1 MNATKPQTPAR
12 HKALSAESV
21 AAPFRWL
28 ARHQAGPG
36 LFFFCLTMIA
46 LAVLAGANLSPSVRL
61 YVAGEIASQEV
72 TADRDLLVEDVQ
84 GTRARREQVAQLQ
97 PAVFDLSREPVT
109 ALRQRVHEIFLAVNH
124 ADPAE
129 QEQLRWQLAEAL
141 GTEITERTIS
151 VLASEELQTLVTTR
165 ALPWLESRLTEGV
178 SADTRIVLQFKGGVL
193 LRDLATGS
201 ETLRSDLQNLHDLR
215 SVVSELSQNL
225 KNETKASLAVRRT
238 AVLLLSPLLSPTLTL
253 NREATD
259 ARVAEMTAAVE
270 PVFYRIQKGEVVVR
284 QGERVSRE
292 HQLKLQA
299 LWARKGEKVHL
310 ATVAGVLLTS
320 LLLGAGML
328 FSPSGRMGSAV
339 RQKDLFFVAL
349 LLLVFALMSK
359 GLTLLGQRVLEQG
372 ASLTPEVLSFA
383 FPVAGAAGLAA
394 LIFSARRYC
403 VTGLLLAFFCTVLA
417 GGGLPLFMFYFLGAM
432 WNTWLVTR
440 AQTRQDVVWS
450 TLPLCAGQL
459 LIWLGATA
467 LGGHVDP
474 ASMAW
479 GVLAV
484 AVNAMLSLLLL
495 FALSPIIELCLGYT
509 TRFRLMEL
517 MNLEQPLLQDLMVAV
532 PGTYHHSLIVSNMV
546 EAGAKAIGA
555 NSLLCKVAALYHDI
569 GKLSRPEYF
578 IENQFGGRNKHDK
591 LAPSM
596 SALILTSHV
605 KKGVEL
611 AQQHRLGQEIVDI
624 IGQHHG
630 TRVIRYFY
638 QKAVN
643 QGENPREQDYQYPG
657 PRPQTREAAIVMLA
671 DAVEASSRTLVEP
684 TPARIKGHIDTIVK
698 GIFAEGQLD
707 ESELTFK
714 DLHKLGENFH
724 RILTGLFH
732 QRIGYP
738 DAAKPGQPDRSPDRD
753 APKCGEKGAEKCPEK
768 NGDRTGDKNGK
779 TGEKNGGNGD
789 IPCPACPP
797 PCPDTATTGPCPA
810 CDEPQP
816 PMPCCYGTLDGGN
829 GDGPVKTDAPVNA
842 PAGTLANARASTP
855 ANAQEP
861 ASPEA
866 GAKPSKPV

>member
-1 MNATKPQTPAR
+1 MNATKPQTRAR
-12 HKALSAESV
+12 PKALTAEFV

-36 LFFFCLTMIA
+36 LFFFCLTLA
-46 LAVLAGANLSPSVRL
+46 VLAVLAGANLSPSVRL
-61 YVAGEIASQEV
+61 YVAGEVASQEV

-84 GTRARREQVAQLQ
+84 GTRARRDQVAQLQ
-97 PAVFDLSREPVT
+97 PAVFDLSREPIT

-141 GTEITERTIS
+141 GTEITERTLS
-151 VLASEELQTLVTTR
+151 VLSSEELQTLVTTR
-165 ALPWLESRLTEGV
+165 ALPWVESRLAEGV
-178 SADTRIVLQFKGGVL
+178 SADTRIALQFKGGVL
-193 LRDLATGS
+193 LRDLGS
-201 ETLRSDLQNLHDLR
+201 GGETLRTDLQNLHDLR

-225 KNETKASLAVRRT
+225 KNETRASLAVRRT
-238 AVLLLSPLLSPTLTL
+238 AVLLISPLLSPTLTL

-292 HQLKLQA
+292 QQMKLQA

-310 ATVAGVLLTS
+310 ATVAGVLVTS
-320 LLLGAGML
+320 LLLGTGML

-372 ASLTPEVLSFA
+372 AALTPEVLAFA

-417 GGGLPLFMFYFLGAM
+417 GGGLALFMFYFLGAM

-450 TLPLCAGQL
+450 MLPLCAGL
-459 LIWLGATA
+459 AFVWLGATA

-474 ASMAW
+474 AALAW
-479 GVLAV
+479 GLLAV
-484 AVNAMLSLLLL
+484 VVNAMLSLLLL

-605 KKGVEL
+605 KKGAEL

-671 DAVEASSRTLVEP
+671 DAVEASSRTLVDP
-684 TPARIKGHIDTIVK
+684 TPAHIKGHIDTIVK

-738 DAAKPGQPDRSPDRD
+738 DAARPGQSDRSPDRGPDRD

-768 NGDRTGDKNGK
+768 TGDKSSKVAEKSGK
-779 TGEKNGGNGD
+779 KADGSGQ
-789 IPCPACPP
+789 PCPACPP
-797 PCPDTATTGPCPA
+797 PCPASPACPA
-810 CDEPQP
+810 CEEPQP

-829 GDGPVKTDAPVNA
+829 GDGPMKADKPDRADKADRADAPVDA
-842 PAGTLANARASTP
+842 PES
-855 ANAQEP
+855 
-861 ASPEA
+861 ASPEVN
-866 GAKPSKPV
+866 AKPSKPG

>member
-1 MNATKPQTPAR
+1 MPMNATKPQTSAKPKARPAR
-12 HKALSAESV
+12 FTL
-21 AAPFRWL
+21 APFRWL

-36 LFFFCLTMIA
+36 LFFLCLTLVA
-46 LAVLAGANLSPSVRL
+46 LAVLAGANLAPSVRL

-72 TADRDLLVEDVQ
+72 TADRDLLVEDVL
-84 GTRARREQVAQLQ
+84 GTRARRDHVAQLQ
-97 PAVFDLSREPVT
+97 PAVFDVSREPLT
-109 ALRQRVHEIFLAVNH
+109 ALRQRVHDIFLTVNH
-124 ADPAE
+124 AAPTD

-141 GTEITERTIS
+141 GTEITERTLN

-165 ALPWLESRLTEGV
+165 ALPWVESRMAEGV
-178 SADTRIVLQFKGGVL
+178 LADTRIALQFKGGVL
-193 LRDLATGS
+193 LRDLASGG
-201 ETLRSDLQNLHDLR
+201 ETLRTDLQNLHDLR
-215 SVVSELSQNL
+215 AVVSGLSQNL
-225 KNETKASLAVRRT
+225 KNETKASLTVRRT
-238 AVLLLSPLLSPTLTL
+238 AVLLLSPLLSPTLIL

-259 ARVAEMTAAVE
+259 ARAAEMTAAVE

-292 HQLKLQA
+292 QQLKLQA

-349 LLLVFALMSK
+349 LLLVFALMSR
-359 GLTLLGQRVLEQG
+359 GLTLLEQRLLQQG
-372 ASLTPEVLSFA
+372 AALTPEVLAFA

-403 VTGLLLAFFCTVLA
+403 VTGLLLAFFCAVLA
-417 GGGLPLFMFYFLGAM
+417 DGGLALFMFYFLGAM

-450 TLPLCAGQL
+450 MLPLCAGL
-459 LIWLGATA
+459 GLVWLGATA
-467 LGGHVDP
+467 LAGHVDP
-474 ASMAW
+474 ASLAW
-479 GVLAV
+479 GLVAV
-484 AVNAMLSLLLL
+484 AINATLSLLLL

-578 IENQFGGRNKHDK
+578 IENQFGGRNKHDR

-596 SALILTSHV
+596 SALILASHV
-605 KKGVEL
+605 KQGAEL
-611 AQQHRLGQEIVDI
+611 AQRHRLGQEIVDI

-630 TRVIRYFY
+630 TRVIRYFH

-671 DAVEASSRTLVEP
+671 DAVEASSRTLVDP

-707 ESELTFK
+707 ESELTFR

-738 DAAKPGQPDRSPDRD
+738 DAGKSGQPDSSPDRD
-753 APKCGEKGAEKCPEK
+753 APKGGDRQGDKGGADRNDQEK
-768 NGDRTGDKNGK
+768 NGKAAD
-779 TGEKNGGNGD
+779 
-789 IPCPACPP
+789 
-797 PCPDTATTGPCPA
+797 
-810 CDEPQP
+810 
-816 PMPCCYGTLDGGN
+816 
-829 GDGPVKTDAPVNA
+829 
-842 PAGTLANARASTP
+842 
-855 ANAQEP
+855 
-861 ASPEA
+861 EA
-866 GAKPSKPV
+866 GGKADVSRPAATAMPGKPG

>member
-1 MNATKPQTPAR
+1 MNATKQQTPAR
-12 HKALSAESV
+12 PRALTAEFV
-21 AAPFRWL
+21 ATPIRWL

-36 LFFFCLTMIA
+36 LFFFCLAMVA

-61 YVAGEIASQEV
+61 FVAGEIAAQEV
-72 TADRDLLVEDVQ
+72 TADRDLLVEDQQ
-84 GTRARREQVAQLQ
+84 GTRARRDQVAQLQ
-97 PAVFDLSREPVT
+97 PAVFDLSREPI
-109 ALRQRVHEIFLAVNH
+109 ALLRQRVHDIFLAVNH

-141 GTEITERTIS
+141 GAEITERTLA
-151 VLASEELQTLVTTR
+151 VLASEELQALVTTR
-165 ALPWLESRLTEGV
+165 ALPWVESRLAEGV

-193 LRDLATGS
+193 LRDLATGG
-201 ETLRSDLQNLHDLR
+201 ETLRTDLQNLHDLR

-259 ARVAEMTAAVE
+259 ARVAEMAGAVE

-292 HQLKLQA
+292 QQLKLQA
-299 LWARKGEKVHL
+299 LWARKGEKVHM

-320 LLLGAGML
+320 LLLGTGML

-372 ASLTPEVLSFA
+372 GGLTPEVLAFA

-417 GGGLPLFMFYFLGAM
+417 DGGLALFMFYFLGAM

-450 TLPLCAGQL
+450 MLPLCAGL
-459 LIWLGATA
+459 GLVWLGATA

-474 ASMAW
+474 ASLAW
-479 GVLAV
+479 GLLAV
-484 AVNAMLSLLLL
+484 VVNAMLSLLLL

-605 KKGVEL
+605 KKGAEL

-643 QGENPREQDYQYPG
+643 LGENPREQDYQYPG

-671 DAVEASSRTLVEP
+671 DAVEASSRTLVDP

-738 DAAKPGQPDRSPDRD
+738 DAAKPGQPDRSPDRGPD
-753 APKCGEKGAEKCPEK
+753 RDLPKCGEKGAEKCPEK
-768 NGDRTGDKNGK
+768 CGDKSGTAKNGQDRNGK
-779 TGEKNGGNGD
+779 ATEKSGRKPDG
-789 IPCPACPP
+789 PCPECP
-797 PCPDTATTGPCPA
+797 PCPV

-829 GDGPVKTDAPVNA
+829 GDGPVKADVPPNVSPNPAQDAP
-842 PAGTLANARASTP
+842 
-855 ANAQEP
+855 EP
-861 ASPEA
+861 DGSAV
-866 GAKPSKPV
+866 GAKPAKPV

>member
-1 MNATKPQTPAR
+1 MATPI
-12 HKALSAESV
+12 
-21 AAPFRWL
+21 RWL

-36 LFFFCLTMIA
+36 LFFFCLTMVA

-61 YVAGEIASQEV
+61 FVAGEIAAQEV
-72 TADRDLLVEDVQ
+72 TADRDLLVEDQQ
-84 GTRARREQVAQLQ
+84 GTRARRDQVAQLQ
-97 PAVFDLSREPVT
+97 PAVFDLSREPI
-109 ALRQRVHEIFLAVNH
+109 ALLRQRVHDIFLAVNH

-141 GTEITERTIS
+141 GAEITERTLA
-151 VLASEELQTLVTTR
+151 VLASEELQALVTTR
-165 ALPWLESRLTEGV
+165 ALPWVESRLAEGV

-193 LRDLATGS
+193 LRDLATGG
-201 ETLRSDLQNLHDLR
+201 ETLRTDLQNLHDLR

-259 ARVAEMTAAVE
+259 ARVAEMAGAVE

-292 HQLKLQA
+292 QQLKLQA
-299 LWARKGEKVHL
+299 LWARKGEKVHM

-320 LLLGAGML
+320 LLLGTGML

-372 ASLTPEVLSFA
+372 GGLTPEVLAFA

-417 GGGLPLFMFYFLGAM
+417 DGGLALFMFYFLGAM

-450 TLPLCAGQL
+450 MLPLCAGL
-459 LIWLGATA
+459 GLVWLGATA

-474 ASMAW
+474 AALAW
-479 GVLAV
+479 GLLAV

-605 KKGVEL
+605 KKGAEL

-643 QGENPREQDYQYPG
+643 LGENPREQDYQYPG

-671 DAVEASSRTLVEP
+671 DAVEASSRTLVDP

-738 DAAKPGQPDRSPDRD
+738 DAAKPGQPDRSPDRGPD
-753 APKCGEKGAEKCPEK
+753 RDLPKCAEKGAEKCPEK
-768 NGDRTGDKNGK
+768 CGDKSGTAKNGQDRNGK
-779 TGEKNGGNGD
+779 ATEKSGRKPDG
-789 IPCPACPP
+789 PCPECP
-797 PCPDTATTGPCPA
+797 PCPA

-829 GDGPVKTDAPVNA
+829 GDGPVKADVPPDVSPPPVQDAPESD
-842 PAGTLANARASTP
+842 G
-855 ANAQEP
+855 
-861 ASPEA
+861 PEV
-866 GAKPSKPV
+866 GAKPVKPV